1 MFNVQYFS
9 TVTTF
14 PIDIL
19 VRTVCHQ
26 LAQPPPATST
36 VNMFDFDL
44 IVYAHNRQILNR

>member
-26 LAQPPPATST
+26 LAQPPST
-36 VNMFDFDL
+36 VNMFDFDGSL